1 MNVQW
6 LKVFAAAVHRHGA
19 QRGYRPKA
27 SILSIYMNMNMKIM
41 KSKRSATLIVRGAF
55 PCCMTIR

>member
-6 LKVFAAAVHRHGA
+6 LKVFAAAIHRHGA
-19 QRGYRPKA
+19 QRGYRPEA
-27 SILSIYMNMNMKIM
+27 SILSNYMNMM

-55 PCCMTIR
+55 LCCMTIR